1 MLNSEKVR
9 VLWQADGEGGGAPSL
24 GGFADEDADMTEIV
38 TLKPGE
44 EPPSEEDE
52 DDGKVTLS
60 RDEYEALKQG
70 KDSTSVLA
78 NSMKEL
84 KEVLSGQGE
93 PANVQQK
100 PGESDEDFEKR
111 LEQELFADGQSAKAI
126 KEAVQRYGG
135 MGQVM
140 SYISQQNKRLLK
152 LDEESGPIFKR
163 YESEIENVV
172 NKLPP
177 DQQNHPQVWEY
188 ALGQVK
194 ERHKDELQ
202 SESVE
207 QMVQRR
213 VQEELEKLGVSGQQ
227 EGTKGKKSAPFVES
241 GSGSANRGG
250 RKKKTVYV
258 TETDKRNARESGLPL
273 EHYLRKIGKA

>member
-1 MLNSEKVR
+1 MLNRAKIEE
-9 VLWQADGEGGGAPSL
+9 LLQADGVESSGAPSL
-24 GGFADEDADMTEIV
+24 DGFADEDADMTEIV

-52 DDGKVTLS
+52 DDGKVMLS
-60 RDEYEALKQG
+60 RDEYEQLKRG
-70 KDSTSVLA
+70 TDSTSVLA
-78 NSMKEL
+78 DSMKEL
-84 KEVLSGQGE
+84 KEVLSGQNE
-93 PANVQQK
+93 PANVQQQ

-135 MGQVM
+135 MGQIM

-172 NKLPP
+172 KKLPP

-194 ERHKDELQ
+194 DRHKDELQ

-213 VQEELEKLGVSGQQ
+213 VQEELAKLGVNGQSAGSSKQSG
-227 EGTKGKKSAPFVES
+227 PFVES

-258 TETDKRNARESGLPL
+258 TEDDKRNARESGLPL